1 MAAGPWFRLITKRMI
16 QVTFLV
22 ALVIGTVRIMTEA
35 VSAPAAAPRLA
46 FGIGPDGT
54 YTRFGQVA
62 AFVLGLLTTFAF
74 LPLVVVA
81 ALLYARAEVRFA
93 EDPARARTLVN
104 WSWLS
109 ITVPVVLA
117 AIAAVVL
124 VALGG

>member
-1 MAAGPWFRLITKRMI
+1 
-16 QVTFLV
+16 
-22 ALVIGTVRIMTEA
+22 MTEA
-35 VSAPAAAPRLA
+35 VSGAVPASAPAPRLA

-74 LPLVVVA
+74 LPLVVVG
-81 ALLYARAEVRFA
+81 ALLYARAETRFG

-109 ITVPVVLA
+109 ITVPVLV
-117 AIAAVVL
+117 AVVA
-124 VALGG
+124 VAALAVLKG

>member
-1 MAAGPWFRLITKRMI
+1 
-16 QVTFLV
+16 
-22 ALVIGTVRIMTEA
+22 MTEA

-54 YTRFGQVA
+54 YTRFGQTA
-62 AFVLGLLTTFAF
+62 AFILGLLTTFAF

-109 ITVPVVLA
+109 ITVPVV
-117 AIAAVVL
+117 IAVVAGAL
-124 VALGG
+124 VAATR

>member
-1 MAAGPWFRLITKRMI
+1 
-16 QVTFLV
+16 
-22 ALVIGTVRIMTEA
+22 MTEA
-35 VSAPAAAPRLA
+35 VSAPTAAPRPA

-54 YTRFGQVA
+54 YTRVGQVL
-62 AFVLGLLTTFAF
+62 AFILGLLTTFVF

-81 ALLYARAEVRFA
+81 ALLYARAEIRYA

-117 AIAAVVL
+117 AIAAGVL
-124 VALGG
+124 VPLAG